1 MKTSKPF
8 ATISYNTAPFLQRKL
23 EDLILSRKIE
33 FYTFVHHFKEEDEL
47 KEHKHLYIVPNGL
60 IDTDSVVTYL
70 VEPDTANPLNKPL
83 GCIRCK
89 PSKFADWY
97 LYGKHDEDYLASKG
111 QSRKYHYSLE
121 DFISSDND
129 YMLEEVHTID
139 YSSLNRSKALK
150 EAVNDGIEFSSL
162 VAQGLIPIQQVYAY
176 QQTYNI
182 LMQNKFNELERNG
195 RLTHTPIEDSTEN
208 I

>member
-23 EDLILSRKIE
+23 DDLIYTRKIE

-47 KEHKHLYIVPNGL
+47 KEHKHLYIVPNGQ
-60 IDTDSVVTYL
+60 IDTDSVVNYL
-70 VEPDTANPLNKPL
+70 LEPDTENPLNKPL

-97 LYGKHDEDYLASKG
+97 LYGIHDIDYLASKG
-111 QSRKYHYSLE
+111 QARKYHYAIE
-121 DFISSDND
+121 DLITSDKD
-129 YMLEEVHTID
+129 YLLEEVHTID

-150 EAVNDGIEFSSL
+150 QAVEDGIDFSDL

-182 LMQNKFNELERNG
+182 LVQNRFNKLERNN
-195 RLTHTPIEDSTEN
+195 RETHTPKEEDEE
-208 I
+208 

>member
-23 EDLILSRKIE
+23 DDLIYTRKIE

-47 KEHKHLYIVPNGL
+47 KEHKHLYIVPNGQ
-60 IDTDSVVTYL
+60 IDTDSVVNYL
-70 VEPDTANPLNKPL
+70 LEPDIENPLNKPL

-89 PSKFADWY
+89 PSKFSDWY
-97 LYGKHDEDYLASKG
+97 LYGKHDIDYLASKG
-111 QSRKYHYSLE
+111 QSRKYHYAFE
-121 DFISSDND
+121 DFYTSDKD
-129 YMLEEVHTID
+129 YLLEEVHTID

-150 EAVNDGIEFSSL
+150 QAVEDGIDFSDL

-182 LMQNKFNELERNG
+182 LVQNRYNQLERNN
-195 RLTHTPIEDSTEN
+195 RETHTPKEEDDK
-208 I
+208 